1 MKEYFRIIGV
11 SLLASLLI
19 FIGKNDLILNWLVD
33 NNVLSSSLNIEKTQL
48 VCFIIGV
55 FWAGLWL
62 PIQHSKLKT
71 KQNKKDEQFIEL
83 LKYNKLSYFK
93 LIKNKLNAYNVNFD
107 THIFQPQKGI
117 VGFWNRKIYNKTIL
131 KLINVK
137 GISDTFHHKSL
148 TFEINKTVT
157 QGLVGKTY
165 KEQTLSVDLNL
176 ADNNYSL
183 TQQHLTKLGTV
194 EFCSAIPIYNK
205 EQTKINAILS
215 VDSKE
220 KFNFSEQ
227 NSRDWESHMIY
238 YAAFVDKHSN
248 L

>member
-1 MKEYFRIIGV
+1 MKEYFRIIGF

-19 FIGKNDLILNWLVD
+19 FIGKNDLILNWLVE
-33 NNVLSSSLNIEKTQL
+33 NNILSPKLNLEKTQL
-48 VCFIIGV
+48 VCFIIGI

-62 PIQHSKLKT
+62 PIQHSKLRT

-83 LKYNKLSYFK
+83 LTYNKDSYFE

-107 THIFQPQKGI
+107 THIFRPQKGI
-117 VGFWNRKIYNKTIL
+117 VGLWNRKVRKKTIL
-131 KLINVK
+131 KLITVK

-148 TFEINKTVT
+148 TFEINKTET
-157 QGLVGKTY
+157 QGLVGKAF

-176 ADNNYSL
+176 AENDYSL

-194 EFCSAIPIYNK
+194 EFCSAIPIYNE
-205 EQTKINAILS
+205 EQTKVNAILS
-215 VDSKE
+215 VDSQE

-227 NSRDWESHMIY
+227 NSRDWEKHMIY
-238 YAAFVDKHSN
+238 FAAFVDKHTN

>member
-1 MKEYFRIIGV
+1 MKEYFRIIGI

-19 FIGKNDLILNWLVD
+19 FVGKNDLILNWLVE
-33 NNVLSSSLNIEKTQL
+33 NNVLSSSLNLEKTQL
-48 VCFIIGV
+48 GCFITGI

-62 PIQHSKLKT
+62 PIQHSRLKT
-71 KQNKKDEQFIEL
+71 KQNNKDNQFIEL
-83 LKYNKLSYFK
+83 LNYNKESYFK
-93 LIKNKLNAYNVNFD
+93 LIKNKLNTYNTSFD
-107 THIFQPQKGI
+107 THIFRPQKGI
-117 VGFWNRKIYNKTIL
+117 LGLWNRKINKKTIL

-148 TFEINKTVT
+148 TFEINKTET

-165 KEQTLSVDLNL
+165 VEKTLSVDLNL
-176 ADNNYSL
+176 AENNYSL

-194 EFCSAIPIYNK
+194 EFCSAIPIYNE

-215 VDSKE
+215 VDSQE
-220 KFNFSEQ
+220 KFNFNEQ
-227 NSRDWESHMIY
+227 NSLDWEEHMIY
-238 YAAFVDKHSN
+238 YAAFVDKHTN

>member
-117 VGFWNRKIYNKTIL
+117 VGFLNRKIYKKTIL

-137 GISDTFHHKSL
+137 GFQIHFITNH
-148 TFEINKTVT
+148 
-157 QGLVGKTY
+157 
-165 KEQTLSVDLNL
+165 
-176 ADNNYSL
+176 
-183 TQQHLTKLGTV
+183 
-194 EFCSAIPIYNK
+194 
-205 EQTKINAILS
+205 
-215 VDSKE
+215 
-220 KFNFSEQ
+220 
-227 NSRDWESHMIY
+227 
-238 YAAFVDKHSN
+238 
-248 L
+248 